1 MGTMKKSSG
10 MKKKPM
16 KVSII
21 ARGRL
26 AKVLVFRAS
35 RAHTVGGLKKEH
47 LIKNKHG
54 RVVSKKRSAAS
65 KKSTWMVAVGKA
77 RAALKKKG
85 FAVIGGNT
93 RAGKELYA
101 TALRFYKE

>member
-1 MGTMKKSSG
+1 MKATNKAMKKKSSMKAKKVAKKTMKKS

-21 ARGRL
+21 ARGRF
-26 AKVLVFRAS
+26 AKVLVFKGS

-54 RVVSKKRSAAS
+54 KIVSKKKSAAG
-65 KKSTWMVAVGKA
+65 KKSKWILAVAKA
-77 RAALKKKG
+77 RALLKIKG
-85 FAVIGGNT
+85 F
-93 RAGKELYA
+93 
-101 TALRFYKE
+101 